1 VLVHGEGYQKQKE
14 RENNMSQ
21 PECKVKIVCAGISAS
36 AECEDN
42 YSIGKQTARV
52 ANCFWSKFFQLAVC
66 FSHFIYVC
74 RSVKGDSENTVLEQ
88 ISQLKIGRIR
98 KNYL

>member
-42 YSIGKQTARV
+42 YIFDREANGKIFLV
-52 ANCFWSKFFQLAVC
+52 IFFCSLQFA
-66 FSHFIYVC
+66 FHISYVC
-74 RSVKGDSENTVLEQ
+74 RSVKGDSENTVLD
-88 ISQLKIGRIR
+88 L
-98 KNYL
+98 N